1 MIDDDDIIPLP
12 ERLERLRQWRD
23 ATQSDMAELILD
35 RLIISH
41 MLDLIDKRSTPTYIP
56 QTTETIRKQVMWA
69 ARDRMPGAE
78 WYGLCSM
85 LDDLKNAEAALG
97 VDNDNG

>member
-23 ATQSDMAELILD
+23 ATRSDMAELILD

-41 MLDLIDKRSTPTYIP
+41 MLDLIDERPTYEP
-56 QTTETIRKQVMWA
+56 QTTE
-69 ARDRMPGAE
+69 RDRACLSLAVSQEREVTEEISTGVEAVLE
-78 WYGLCSM
+78 
-85 LDDLKNAEAALG
+85 DLKNAEAIINATK
-97 VDNDNG
+97 